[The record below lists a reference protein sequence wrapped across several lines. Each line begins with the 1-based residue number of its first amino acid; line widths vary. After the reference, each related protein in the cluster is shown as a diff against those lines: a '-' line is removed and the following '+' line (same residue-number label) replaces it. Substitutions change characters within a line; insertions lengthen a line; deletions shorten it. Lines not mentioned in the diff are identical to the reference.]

1 MDVSSIWRP
10 VPALTG
16 YFDAVE
22 NQIIEQEA
30 DQYTVASVSS
40 ALKYHWDWVQEG
52 TVVKQAKPK
61 TTRSAFTTQEA
72 STEEA
77 DEPAAAETNKLSK
90 KSKKKK

>member
-1 MDVSSIWRP
+1 MNQARRYNVTFENWLMDVSSIWRP

-40 ALKYHWDWVQEG
+40 ALKYHWD
-52 TVVKQAKPK
+52 
-61 TTRSAFTTQEA
+61 
-72 STEEA
+72 
-77 DEPAAAETNKLSK
+77 
-90 KSKKKK
+90 